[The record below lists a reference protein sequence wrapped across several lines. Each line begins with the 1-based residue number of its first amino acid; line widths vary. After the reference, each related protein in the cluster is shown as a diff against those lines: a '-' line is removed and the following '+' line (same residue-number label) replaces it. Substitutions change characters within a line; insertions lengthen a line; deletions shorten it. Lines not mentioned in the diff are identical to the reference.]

1 MIVHHSHHRRFARVV
16 PIVALVALA
25 LVVPSGAAQEAE
37 PAHPV
42 HIHSGTCEE
51 LGDVVVP
58 LNDVVVPE
66 GTVSGP
72 AAEHP
77 VMDSGGNRVEI
88 PLQEIIDG
96 GHAINVHLSAEQI
109 DTYIACGD
117 IGGIV
122 NSRENGESM
131 ELLIPLQELN
141 GSGYVGIAWLGEDGD
156 ATNVGINMIKLGEG
170 AATDSAP
177 AAPDTSAAAATGA
190 AVEIKNFSFN
200 PTPIEIP
207 VGGSVTWTNGDNVPH
222 TATGLDR
229 AALQSGAIA
238 FGQSFTQEFDTAGS
252 FDYFCEFH
260 PNMKGMIVVE

>member
-1 MIVHHSHHRRFARVV
+1 MILHRANLARFARIAPVV
-16 PIVALVALA
+16 GVMALSLA
-25 LVVPSGAAQEAE
+25 VPPLSAQEAE

-72 AAEHP
+72 AADNP

-88 PLQEIIDG
+88 PLQDIIDG
-96 GHAINVHLSAEQI
+96 GHAINVHLSADSIE
-109 DTYIACGD
+109 TYIACGN

-122 NSRENGESM
+122 NQRENGDSM

-156 ATNVGINMIKLGEG
+156 ATNVGINLIKLDDASASSPAP
-170 AATDSAP
+170 AATDT
-177 AAPDTSAAAATGA
+177 DATTAGS

-200 PTPIEIP
+200 PNPIEVP

-222 TATGLDR
+222 TATGIDR
-229 AALQSGAIA
+229 AALQSGAIP
-238 FGQSFTQEFDTAGS
+238 FGESFTQEFDTAGS
-252 FDYFCEFH
+252 FEYFCEFH
-260 PNMKGMIVVE
+260 PNMKGTIVVE

>member
-1 MIVHHSHHRRFARVV
+1 MNLSHSHRRRFARVAPV
-16 PIVALVALA
+16 VALMALA
-25 LVVPSGAAQEAE
+25 LVVPSQAAQESE
-37 PAHPV
+37 PAHPA
-42 HIHSGTCEE
+42 HIHSGTCAE

-77 VMDSGGNRVEI
+77 VMDSGGNRVEL

-96 GHAINVHLSAEQI
+96 GHAINIHLSADQI

-122 NSRENGESM
+122 NQRENGDSM

-156 ATNVGINMIKLGEG
+156 ATDVGINLIKLGE
-170 AATDSAP
+170 ASASASAP
-177 AAPDTSAAAATGA
+177 ADTAPASAAATGA
-190 AVEIKNFSFN
+190 AVEIKNFSFSPN
-200 PTPIEIP
+200 PIEIP
-207 VGGSVTWTNGDNVPH
+207 VGASVTWTNDDNVPH

-229 AALQSGAIA
+229 DALQSGAIP
-238 FGQSFTQEFDTAGS
+238 FGASFTQEFATAGS

-260 PNMKGMIVVE
+260 PNMKGTIVVE

>member
-1 MIVHHSHHRRFARVV
+1 MILEHWRHRRFVRVV
-16 PIVALVALA
+16 PVVALMALA
-25 LVVPSGAAQEAE
+25 LVVPTGAAQETE
-37 PAHPV
+37 PPHPV
-42 HIHSGTCEE
+42 HIHSGTCDE

-77 VMDSGGNRVEI
+77 VMDSGGNRI
-88 PLQEIIDG
+88 DMPLQEIIDG
-96 GHAINVHLSAEQI
+96 GHAINVHLSADQI
-109 DTYIACGD
+109 DTYIACGN

-122 NSRENGESM
+122 NQRENGDSK
-131 ELLIPLQELN
+131 ELLIPLGELN
-141 GSGYVGIAWLGEDGD
+141 GSGYAGIAWLGEDGD
-156 ATNVGINMIKLGEG
+156 ATNVGINLIKLNE
-170 AATDSAP
+170 ASASESAP
-177 AAPDTSAAAATGA
+177 AASESDSAAATGA
-190 AVEIKNFSFN
+190 AIEIKNFAFN

-229 AALQSGAIA
+229 AALQSGAIS
-238 FGQSFTQEFDTAGS
+238 FGNSFTQEFGTAGS

-260 PNMKGMIVVE
+260 PNMKGTIVVE